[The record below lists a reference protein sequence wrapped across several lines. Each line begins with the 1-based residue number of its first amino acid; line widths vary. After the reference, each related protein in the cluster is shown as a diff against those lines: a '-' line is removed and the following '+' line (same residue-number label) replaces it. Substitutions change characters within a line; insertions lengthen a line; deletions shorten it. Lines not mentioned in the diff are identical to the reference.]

1 MPSKIKDD
9 GRSAF
14 PYQHFGSPPSRAEY
28 GMTYR
33 QWLAGMAL
41 AGTMAAEWAVEQ
53 TVEQTA
59 VTCVRVTDALLA
71 ELDKEDKTDG

>member
-1 MPSKIKDD
+1 MPSKTKDNS
-9 GRSAF
+9 RWAF
-14 PYQHFGSPPSRAEY
+14 ARAAE
-28 GMTYR
+28 GVVNEPGITYR

-59 VTCVRVTDALLA
+59 VTCVRVTDALLV
-71 ELDKEDKTDG
+71 ELDKEEQDA

>member
-1 MPSKIKDD
+1 MPSKTKDN
-9 GRSAF
+9 GRPAF
-14 PYQHFGSPPSRAEY
+14 ARAAEGERLMVNEP

-71 ELDKEDKTDG
+71 ELDKEGEDA